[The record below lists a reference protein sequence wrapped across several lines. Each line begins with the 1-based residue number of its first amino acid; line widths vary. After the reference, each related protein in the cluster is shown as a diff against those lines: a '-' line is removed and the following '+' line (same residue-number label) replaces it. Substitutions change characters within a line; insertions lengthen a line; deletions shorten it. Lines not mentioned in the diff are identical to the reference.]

1 MNSSTF
7 ANADVK
13 SVVGADEEAFAD
25 VDVESVVGADEEAFD
40 DVDVEDV
47 VVGADAET
55 VDVDVDDADEDVKLS
70 SRFLKAI
77 DCRRMEQ
84 LPT

>member
-13 SVVGADEEAFAD
+13 
-25 VDVESVVGADEEAFD
+25 SVVGADEEAFD